1 MRSPARRPT
10 VTRDAF
16 NALWLGQTVSA
27 LGTQVSMVAL
37 PLIAVLTLNVGPFEL
52 GILAALET
60 VPYLILSLPAGAVVD
75 RVDHRRTMIAC
86 DIGRAVAL
94 LGTTVAMAL
103 GVLSIGLLCVVAL
116 VVGSLSVF
124 FTVAYTSY
132 LAAILPPERL
142 VAGNQRLELSES
154 GARVAGPSIGGALMQ
169 LAGGAAAATLD
180 GLSYLVSALAIVGSG
195 RPARTAPVPSSQVG
209 FLESM
214 GAGLRHVLGDRILR
228 DLACS
233 TAIFNLGSGMILAVV
248 VLFATREVGL
258 DAAGFGLVYGL
269 GNIGFVLGAVLVG
282 FLTTRFGVGRTF
294 AWSSFASA
302 GAMILIAAAGSGTGA
317 VFLLAGRF
325 VGAAATPIYNVD
337 SLSLRQARVS
347 HAIMGRVNGTF
358 QFLEWGAL
366 PVGSL
371 VGGVL
376 GAALGPRA
384 ALAAAAICGIASAI
398 WIATS
403 PARHLTS
410 LEGSRVG
417 AGAADARPAAVGDAT
432 PDDQHDPSIRPPLV
446 A

>member
-1 MRSPARRPT
+1 MRSPVRGSII
-10 VTRDAF
+10 TRDAF

-52 GILAALET
+52 GVLAALET
-60 VPYLILSLPAGAVVD
+60 VPYLILSLPAGAIVD
-75 RVDHRRTMIAC
+75 RVDHRRMMIAC
-86 DIGRAVAL
+86 DIGRAIAL
-94 LGTTVAMAL
+94 LATTAAMVL
-103 GVLSIGLLCVVAL
+103 GVLSIVLLCLVAL

-154 GARVAGPSIGGALMQ
+154 AARVAGPSIGGALMQ

-195 RPARTAPVPSSQVG
+195 RPARSAPAATSQAG

-228 DLACS
+228 DLAGS

-258 DAAGFGLVYGL
+258 GAAEFGLVYGL
-269 GNIGFVLGAVLVG
+269 GNVGFVLGAVFVG
-282 FLTTRFGVGRTF
+282 LLTTRFGVGRTF
-294 AWSSFASA
+294 AWSSIASA
-302 GAMILIAAAGSGTGA
+302 GAMVLIAVAGSGLGA

-376 GAALGPRA
+376 GAAFGPRA
-384 ALAAAAICGIASAI
+384 ALLAAAVCGVASAI
-398 WIATS
+398 WIFAS

-410 LEGSRVG
+410 LEGPR
-417 AGAADARPAAVGDAT
+417 AIADGSPAQADGDTGPADPT
-432 PDDQHDPSIRPPLV
+432 DPSIRPPLV

>member
-1 MRSPARRPT
+1 
-10 VTRDAF
+10 
-16 NALWLGQTVSA
+16 
-27 LGTQVSMVAL
+27 
-37 PLIAVLTLNVGPFEL
+37 
-52 GILAALET
+52 
-60 VPYLILSLPAGAVVD
+60 
-75 RVDHRRTMIAC
+75 
-86 DIGRAVAL
+86 
-94 LGTTVAMAL
+94 
-103 GVLSIGLLCVVAL
+103 
-116 VVGSLSVF
+116 
-124 FTVAYTSY
+124 
-132 LAAILPPERL
+132 
-142 VAGNQRLELSES
+142 
-154 GARVAGPSIGGALMQ
+154 
-169 LAGGAAAATLD
+169 
-180 GLSYLVSALAIVGSG
+180 
-195 RPARTAPVPSSQVG
+195 
-209 FLESM
+209 
-214 GAGLRHVLGDRILR
+214 
-228 DLACS
+228 
-233 TAIFNLGSGMILAVV
+233 
-248 VLFATREVGL
+248 
-258 DAAGFGLVYGL
+258 
-269 GNIGFVLGAVLVG
+269 
-282 FLTTRFGVGRTF
+282 
-294 AWSSFASA
+294 
-302 GAMILIAAAGSGTGA
+302 

-410 LEGSRVG
+410 LEGTRVG